1 MFKKQLNTITIEED
15 RTWFYIRCSHALSV
29 RKKIA
34 AC

>member
-1 MFKKQLNTITIEED
+1 MFKKQLNTITIED